1 MALDFNKFAQE
12 GNTFINKLSENLG
25 HTSQED
31 RGQVTRILKAVM
43 HTLRDSLEFHE
54 NLHVISQLPMALK
67 AVWVDQWEYKE
78 KPHRPRS
85 IEEFED
91 IVKSYQRLYGEQN
104 FDWGK
109 GTDQIV
115 RITIESLKEYI
126 TLGEAIHVMG
136 QLPKEVQELMG

>member
-12 GNTFINKLSENLG
+12 GNTFINQLAEKLG
-25 HTSQED
+25 HTSEQD

-43 HTLRDSLEFHE
+43 HTLRDSLAFHE

-78 KPHRPRS
+78 KPHRARS

-104 FDWGK
+104 FDWSK
-109 GTDQIV
+109 GTDEIV
-115 RITIESLKEYI
+115 RITIDSLKQYL
-126 TLGEAIHVMG
+126 TTGQAIHVVG